1 MFDTCQ
7 PQSKYNIHGAPKK
20 MPKMLRFFVTARRAI
35 YESSQDIFDSLVA
48 NKGNDKALSG
58 MFKFGKSGDEIPF

>member
-20 MPKMLRFFVTARRAI
+20 MPQMLKFFVTARRAI
-35 YESSQDIFDSLVA
+35 HGSAQDIFDSLVA
-48 NKGNDKALSG
+48 NGGNDKALLG
-58 MFKFGKSGDEIPF
+58 LFKYGKGEK